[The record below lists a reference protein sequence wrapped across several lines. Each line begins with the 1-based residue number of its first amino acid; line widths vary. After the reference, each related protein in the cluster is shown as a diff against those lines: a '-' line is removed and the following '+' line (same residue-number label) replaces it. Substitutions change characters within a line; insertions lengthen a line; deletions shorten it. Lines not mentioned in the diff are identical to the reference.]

1 MLQLFGN
8 GNLNR
13 RQMLQVGTSAFGGVS
28 MAHLLAARANASQA
42 QFVKNRSIVV
52 LNLQGGPTQFETF
65 DPKMEA
71 PSEIRT
77 IFGQTQTSLPGVF
90 FGSQFPQVAKHAHR
104 MTVIRSYRHGISSHG
119 PAAHHVMAGG
129 NNTGA
134 QMGSI
139 YTRAAGLTN
148 PQTGMPRN
156 MVVTA
161 EGVGEKYKGIY
172 ASVDRVSQTGV
183 LPASYK
189 PFNLGGGGELVDNMK
204 LRLDST
210 RLDNRRL
217 LLGELDQLR
226 KSVDD
231 SGLLESSDRFQRQAF
246 DVLAKGVAEAFDLSR
261 ENPKLV
267 ERYDT
272 AACASKPD
280 VMKRNEYAKQFSPVA
295 LGKQMLMARRLVEA
309 GCGFVTVCC
318 GGWDMHGGGKEFTMV
333 DGLNTL
339 TPAVDKAVSAFIE
352 DIHQR
357 GLQDEV
363 LLIIT
368 GEFGRTPRINKN
380 GGRDHWGNLCPI
392 VFVGGGL
399 PMGQV
404 IGQSDRHGGEPAS
417 DPISS
422 SNILSTVMHY
432 LFDVGELRVQ
442 TGIPKE
448 VESIIVDGSPVSQLI
463 S

>member
-13 RQMLQVGTSAFGGVS
+13 RQLLQVGTSAIGGIS
-28 MAHLLAARANASQA
+28 LAQLLAARANASQS

-65 DPKMEA
+65 DPKMDA

-77 IFGQTQTSLPGVF
+77 IFGQTQTSMPGVF
-90 FGSQFPQVAKHAHR
+90 FGGQFPQIAKHAHR

-129 NNTGA
+129 NGTGA

-161 EGVGEKYKGIY
+161 EGVGEQYKGIY

-183 LPASYK
+183 LPASYN

-226 KSVDD
+226 RAVDD
-231 SGLLESSDRFQRQAF
+231 SGVLESSDRFQQQAF
-246 DVLAKGVAEAFDLSR
+246 DVLAKGVAEAFDLKN
-261 ENPKLV
+261 EAPELL

-295 LGKQMLMARRLVEA
+295 LGKQMLMARRLIEA

-399 PMGQV
+399 PMGQI
-404 IGQSDRHGGEPAS
+404 IGQSDRHGGEPTS

-448 VESIIVDGSPVSQLI
+448 VESIIVDGKPVSQLI

>member
-1 MLQLFGN
+1 
-8 GNLNR
+8 
-13 RQMLQVGTSAFGGVS
+13 
-28 MAHLLAARANASQA
+28 
-42 QFVKNRSIVV
+42 
-52 LNLQGGPTQFETF
+52 
-65 DPKMEA
+65 
-71 PSEIRT
+71 
-77 IFGQTQTSLPGVF
+77 
-90 FGSQFPQVAKHAHR
+90 

-172 ASVDRVSQTGV
+172 ASVDRVSQTGA

-204 LRLDST
+204 LWLDST

-226 KSVDD
+226 KSIDD

-246 DVLAKGVAEAFDLSR
+246 DVLAKGVAEAFDLSN
-261 ENPKLV
+261 ENPKLL

-272 AACASKPD
+272 AAFASKQD

-357 GLQDEV
+357 GLQDDV

-404 IGQSDRHGGEPAS
+404 IGQSDRHGGEPTS

>member
-1 MLQLFGN
+1 MLN
-8 GNLNR
+8 IKSNTEMNR
-13 RQMLQVGTSAFGGVS
+13 RSLLQVGTAGIAGLS
-28 MAHLLAARANASQA
+28 LAQVMEARASSQSR
-42 QFVKNRSIVV
+42 FVKNRSVVV

-65 DPKMEA
+65 DPKMDA
-71 PSEIRT
+71 PSEIRS
-77 IFGQTQTSLPGVF
+77 IFGQISTSLPGVN
-90 FGSQFPQVAKHAHR
+90 FGSQFPRIARHAHR
-104 MTVIRSYRHGISSHG
+104 MTVVRSYRHGISSHG
-119 PAAHHVMAGG
+119 PAAYHVMAGG
-129 NNTGA
+129 NSTGA
-134 QMGSI
+134 QMGAV
-139 YTRAAGLTN
+139 YTRAGGLTN
-148 PQTGMPRN
+148 PATGMPRN

-161 EGVGEKYKGIY
+161 EGVGETYKGIY
-172 ASVDRVSQTGV
+172 ASVERVSQTGS

-204 LRLDST
+204 LSLDPSRLGDRRGLLTELDSLK
-210 RLDNRRL
+210 RKA
-217 LLGELDQLR
+217 DQ
-226 KSVDD
+226 
-231 SGLLESSDRFQRQAF
+231 SGLLKSADKFQQQAF
-246 DVLAKGVAEAFDLSR
+246 DVLIKGVSQAFDLNQ
-261 ENPKLV
+261 EDPALI

-272 AACASKPD
+272 VDFASKPG
-280 VMKRNEYAKQFSPVA
+280 VMARNEYAKQFTPIA
-295 LGKQMLMARRLVEA
+295 LGKQLLMARRLCEA

-339 TPAVDKAVSAFIE
+339 MPAVDRAVSAFIE

-357 GLQDEV
+357 GLQDEI
-363 LLIIT
+363 LLVIT

-404 IGQSDRHGGEPAS
+404 IGQSDKHGGEPTS

-422 SNILSTVMHY
+422 SNVLSTVMHY

-448 VESIIVDGSPVSQLI
+448 VESLIVDGNPIAQLI

>member
-1 MLQLFGN
+1 
-8 GNLNR
+8 
-13 RQMLQVGTSAFGGVS
+13 
-28 MAHLLAARANASQA
+28 
-42 QFVKNRSIVV
+42 
-52 LNLQGGPTQFETF
+52 
-65 DPKMEA
+65 
-71 PSEIRT
+71 
-77 IFGQTQTSLPGVF
+77 
-90 FGSQFPQVAKHAHR
+90 
-104 MTVIRSYRHGISSHG
+104 
-119 PAAHHVMAGG
+119 
-129 NNTGA
+129 
-134 QMGSI
+134 
-139 YTRAAGLTN
+139 
-148 PQTGMPRN
+148 
-156 MVVTA
+156 
-161 EGVGEKYKGIY
+161 
-172 ASVDRVSQTGV
+172 
-183 LPASYK
+183 
-189 PFNLGGGGELVDNMK
+189 
-204 LRLDST
+204 
-210 RLDNRRL
+210 
-217 LLGELDQLR
+217 
-226 KSVDD
+226 
-231 SGLLESSDRFQRQAF
+231 
-246 DVLAKGVAEAFDLSR
+246 
-261 ENPKLV
+261 
-267 ERYDT
+267 
-272 AACASKPD
+272 
-280 VMKRNEYAKQFSPVA
+280 MKRNEYAKQFSPVA

-357 GLQDEV
+357 GLQDDV

-368 GEFGRTPRINKN
+368 GEFGRTPRFNKN

-404 IGQSDRHGGEPAS
+404 IGQSDRHGGEPTS

>member
-1 MLQLFGN
+1 M
-8 GNLNR
+8 
-13 RQMLQVGTSAFGGVS
+13 
-28 MAHLLAARANASQA
+28 
-42 QFVKNRSIVV
+42 
-52 LNLQGGPTQFETF
+52 
-65 DPKMEA
+65 DA

-172 ASVDRVSQTGV
+172 ASVDRVSQTGA
-183 LPASYK
+183 LPSSYK

-226 KSVDD
+226 KSIDD
-231 SGLLESSDRFQRQAF
+231 SGLLESSERFQRQAF
-246 DVLAKGVAEAFDLSR
+246 DVLAKGVAEAFDLSN
-261 ENPKLV
+261 ENPKLL

-272 AACASKPD
+272 AAFASKQD

-309 GCGFVTVCC
+309 GARC
-318 GGWDMHGGGKEFTMV
+318 
-333 DGLNTL
+333 
-339 TPAVDKAVSAFIE
+339 VS
-352 DIHQR
+352 
-357 GLQDEV
+357 
-363 LLIIT
+363 
-368 GEFGRTPRINKN
+368 
-380 GGRDHWGNLCPI
+380 
-392 VFVGGGL
+392 
-399 PMGQV
+399 
-404 IGQSDRHGGEPAS
+404 
-417 DPISS
+417 
-422 SNILSTVMHY
+422 
-432 LFDVGELRVQ
+432 
-442 TGIPKE
+442 
-448 VESIIVDGSPVSQLI
+448 VSV
-463 S
+463 